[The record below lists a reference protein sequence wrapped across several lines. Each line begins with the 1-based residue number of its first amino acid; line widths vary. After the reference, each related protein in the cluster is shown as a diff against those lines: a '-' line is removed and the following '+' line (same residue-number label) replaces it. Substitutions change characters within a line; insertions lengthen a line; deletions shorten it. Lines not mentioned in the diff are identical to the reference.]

1 MSADP
6 RTLGWLNRALAHEL
20 SAVQQLLAQSVLVKH
35 WGETA
40 LSDSLRGEAAEELA
54 HAERLMEKLI
64 LLGVAPAATSLSV
77 TRLGRNVKELLLA
90 NREIEVEA
98 IRIYQEAVI
107 HANRIRDTETAALMQ
122 SILDE
127 EIHHMAHLDQ
137 QISEK
142 SNG

>member
-40 LSDSLRGEAAEELA
+40 LSDSLRKEAAEELA

-122 SILDE
+122 SILEE

>member
-122 SILDE
+122 SILEE